1 MAKKRINNLSSIDF
15 HSYKIDWN
23 DVAVD
28 SRNELENMIIEI
40 IKHKEL
46 NKIDNPIRYKKIF
59 NSVEN
64 RFLNKNL
71 NELVRIGVENDFID
85 DDFIFQH
92 SSLKIMALNSKNR
105 LNENLI
111 YMMSSENKNYSN
123 NQKFYEDFQDAYALI
138 MNLSKDEYL
147 DYLLKNDKFKE
158 NSINLFLENVEKID
172 DVQEI
177 FEKFN
182 IFEFVTTI
190 NEMIDILESIKNKK
204 SFHENLNLILE
215 NKHIDLSN
223 ILELVSLYNKND
235 LKNENNFFKLNTIW
249 KLIDDKNFNESCI
262 DYIPQSL
269 KETDLK
275 LLAEDKLDINNSIV
289 KIFSIEDLTL
299 ERYKFLEKTLN
310 LDSLNNKLFNNI
322 SNNSINEDKAALVS
336 FFDLTQFFSIDEL
349 DLSDDVYDILL
360 DTRNNTVKE
369 LRNSFE
375 SIIGY
380 EYIEI
385 FNNEELFNYLFNKY
399 EKTLNKEALLIIYGN
414 LYLEKLEN
422 PNIVLDKFNYDLSN
436 FNEFINAA
444 YCRSA
449 INQLFHY
456 LYRENENNFDKF
468 NNKLKIDISEK
479 NGLENKIY
487 NYFIGYFKD
496 AKDNNNKYNG
506 YEHILE
512 SIIKINHL
520 IDNEFLINKMK
531 SLSSDCITYDV
542 IMDFEKKL
550 IEENNL
556 YTLEMFQNTF
566 KKDTDVVSD
575 IKIKPK
581 IRRF

>member
-23 DVAVD
+23 NVAVD

-336 FFDLTQFFSIDEL
+336 FFNLTKFFSIDEL

-496 AKDNNNKYNG
+496 AKDNNNKG